1 MEASRPLS
9 LLQVGVGGTVGYHLA
24 VDKIVHFA
32 RPVNMPLGRTG
43 GDYPMRIAH
52 LSSMTGFYGGEVC
65 LLNLASGMR
74 RRGHSVAC
82 VVRPD
87 SRLRRE
93 LTARGVEVLPLP
105 LVDWYEPVSVSRLR
119 RWLVRRDI
127 QILHTHL
134 PRDYFIAATATLGT
148 GVLNVGSRHQ
158 LHRISLP
165 VLKRP
170 FLSRFSAMIAVSQ
183 AVRRGLTASEIM
195 DPERVVTIPN
205 GIEWDGIDL
214 SSIDLRGSAGVGP
227 DVPVVGFVGRLCP
240 GTGVETLLAAA
251 ALLKSRWP
259 DFQLFILGD
268 GPGVNDYV
276 KSLQRLAVRL
286 GLGRQVHFFG
296 YVDNAASAC
305 ATFDVQVVSSQAE
318 PFGLVTVEAMA
329 QGLPVAVTNS
339 GGSPCLLDS
348 PGLRREMGRR
358 GRERVRRRFTL
369 DHMLD
374 ATEALYMKVL
384 GLAVVKERRATA

>member
-1 MEASRPLS
+1 
-9 LLQVGVGGTVGYHLA
+9 
-24 VDKIVHFA
+24 
-32 RPVNMPLGRTG
+32 
-43 GDYPMRIAH
+43 MRIAH
-52 LSSMTGFYGGEVC
+52 LSSMTGYYGGEVC
-65 LLNLASGMR
+65 LLNLAAGMR
-74 RRGHSVAC
+74 RRGHAVAC
-82 VVRPD
+82 VVRPG

-93 LTARGVEVLPLP
+93 LAAKSIEVFPLP

-119 RWLVRRDI
+119 RWLVRQDI

-134 PRDYFIAATATLGT
+134 PRDYFIAAAATLGT

-170 FLSRFSAMIAVSQ
+170 FMSRFSAMIAVSQ
-183 AVRRGLTASEIM
+183 AVRRGLIASELM
-195 DPERVVTIPN
+195 DPERVLTIPN
-205 GIEWDGIDL
+205 GIEL
-214 SSIDLRGSAGVGP
+214 SSSGTRSRDLRESAGVGP
-227 DVPVVGFVGRLCP
+227 EVPVVGFVGRLCP
-240 GTGVETLLAAA
+240 GKGVETLLEAA
-251 ALLKSRWP
+251 ALLKRRWP
-259 DFQLFILGD
+259 DFHLFILGD

-276 KSLQRLAVRL
+276 KSLQSLARQL
-286 GLGRQVHFFG
+286 GLGRQTHFFG

-305 ATFDVQVVSSQAE
+305 AAFDVQVVSSQAE

-329 QGLPVAVTNS
+329 QRLPVTVTNS
-339 GGSPCLLDS
+339 GGSPEIVRDGVEGFLIPPGDANVLARRLDCLLDS

-358 GRERVRRRFTL
+358 GQERVRRRFTL

-384 GLAVVKERRATA
+384 GLSLVAERQATA

>member
-1 MEASRPLS
+1 
-9 LLQVGVGGTVGYHLA
+9 
-24 VDKIVHFA
+24 
-32 RPVNMPLGRTG
+32 
-43 GDYPMRIAH
+43 MRIAH

-65 LLNLASGMR
+65 LLNLAAGMQG
-74 RRGHSVAC
+74 RGHSVSC

-93 LTARGVEVLPLP
+93 LEGRGVEVLPLP
-105 LVDWYEPVSVSRLR
+105 LVDWYEPVSVARLR
-119 RWLVRRDI
+119 RWLIRQDI

-158 LHRISLP
+158 LNRISLP

-170 FLSRFSAMIAVSQ
+170 FMSRFSAMIGVSQ
-183 AVRRGLTASEIM
+183 AVRRGLVASEIM
-195 DPERVVTIPN
+195 DPDRVVTIPN
-205 GIEWDGIDL
+205 GIEWAGTDQSCIN
-214 SSIDLRGSAGVGP
+214 LRESRGVGP

-240 GTGVETLLAAA
+240 GKGVETLLEAA
-251 ALLKSRWP
+251 ALLRPRWP
-259 DFQLFILGD
+259 DFRLFVLGD

-276 KSLQRLAVRL
+276 TSLQRLAARL
-286 GLGRQVHFFG
+286 GLGSNVHFFG
-296 YVDNAASAC
+296 YVDHAAAAC
-305 ATFDVQVVSSQAE
+305 VAFDVQVVCSQAE

-329 QGLPVAVTNS
+329 QGVPVTVTNS
-339 GGSPCLLDS
+339 GGSPEIVRDGVEGFLVEPGDPDALARRLDCLLDS

-358 GRERVRRRFTL
+358 GRESVRRHFTL

-384 GLAVVKERRATA
+384 GLSVVKERRATA

>member
-1 MEASRPLS
+1 
-9 LLQVGVGGTVGYHLA
+9 
-24 VDKIVHFA
+24 
-32 RPVNMPLGRTG
+32 
-43 GDYPMRIAH
+43 MRIAH

-65 LLNLASGMR
+65 LLNLAAGMR
-74 RRGHSVAC
+74 QRGHSMAC

-93 LTARGVEVLPLP
+93 LAAKSVDVFPLP
-105 LVDWYEPVSVSRLR
+105 LVDWYEPLSVSRLR
-119 RWLVRRDI
+119 RWLVRQDI

-134 PRDYFIAATATLGT
+134 PRDYFIAAAATLGT

-170 FLSRFSAMIAVSQ
+170 FMSRFSAMIAVSQ
-183 AVRRGLTASEIM
+183 AVRRGLIASELM
-195 DPERVVTIPN
+195 DPERVLTIPN
-205 GIEWDGIDL
+205 GIELSDGDGHCL
-214 SSIDLRGSAGVGP
+214 DLREAVSVGAE
-227 DVPVVGFVGRLCP
+227 VPVVGFVGRLCP
-240 GTGVETLLAAA
+240 GKGVETLLQAA
-251 ALLKSRWP
+251 ALLKRRWP

-276 KSLQRLAVRL
+276 KSLHNLAERLD
-286 GLGRQVHFFG
+286 LGRQVHFFG
-296 YVDNAASAC
+296 YVNNAASAC
-305 ATFDVQVVSSQAE
+305 AAFDVQVVSSQAE

-329 QGLPVAVTNS
+329 QQLPVTVTNS
-339 GGSPCLLDS
+339 GGSPEIVRDGVEGFLVPPGDEDVLARRLDCLLDS

-384 GLAVVKERRATA
+384 GLSLVAERQATA

>member
-1 MEASRPLS
+1 
-9 LLQVGVGGTVGYHLA
+9 
-24 VDKIVHFA
+24 
-32 RPVNMPLGRTG
+32 
-43 GDYPMRIAH
+43 MRIAH
-52 LSSMTGFYGGEVC
+52 LSSMNGFYGGEVC
-65 LLNLASGMR
+65 LLNLAVGLQG
-74 RRGHSVAC
+74 RGHSVSC

-93 LTARGVEVLPLP
+93 LRARQVEVFSLP
-105 LVDWYEPVSVSRLR
+105 LVDWFEPVSVARLR
-119 RWLVRRDI
+119 RWLIRRDI

-134 PRDYFIAATATLGT
+134 PRDYFIAAAATLGT

-170 FLSRFSAMIAVSQ
+170 FLSRFSAMIAVSR
-183 AVRRGLTASEIM
+183 AVRRGLVASEVM
-195 DPERVVTIPN
+195 DSDRIVAIPN
-205 GIEWDGIDL
+205 GIELAGIDRPGIDL
-214 SSIDLRGSAGVGP
+214 RESASVGP

-240 GTGVETLLAAA
+240 GKGVETLLEAA
-251 ALLKSRWP
+251 ALLRPRWP
-259 DFQLFILGD
+259 DFRLFILGD
-268 GPGVNDYV
+268 GPGVNNYV
-276 KSLQRLAVRL
+276 NSLQQLAARL
-286 GLGRQVHFFG
+286 GLGPNVRFFG
-296 YVDNAASAC
+296 YVDHAAAAC
-305 ATFDVQVVSSQAE
+305 AAFDVQVVCSQAE

-339 GGSPCLLDS
+339 GGSPEIVRDGVEGFLVEPGNADALARRLDCLLDS

-358 GRERVRRRFTL
+358 GRERVLRRFTL

-384 GLAVVKERRATA
+384 GLSVVKERRATA

>member
-1 MEASRPLS
+1 
-9 LLQVGVGGTVGYHLA
+9 
-24 VDKIVHFA
+24 
-32 RPVNMPLGRTG
+32 
-43 GDYPMRIAH
+43 MRIAH

-214 SSIDLRGSAGVGP
+214 SSIDLRGSAGGGP
-227 DVPVVGFVGRLCP
+227 V
-240 GTGVETLLAAA
+240 
-251 ALLKSRWP
+251 KSRWP

-286 GLGRQVHFFG
+286 DLGRQVHFFG

-305 ATFDVQVVSSQAE
+305 AAFDVQVVSSQAE

-339 GGSPCLLDS
+339 GGSPEIVRDGVEGFLVPPGDADVLARRLDCLLDS

>member
-1 MEASRPLS
+1 
-9 LLQVGVGGTVGYHLA
+9 
-24 VDKIVHFA
+24 
-32 RPVNMPLGRTG
+32 
-43 GDYPMRIAH
+43 MRVAH

-65 LLNLASGMR
+65 LLNLAAGMQG
-74 RRGHSVAC
+74 RGHSVSC

-87 SRLRRE
+87 SRLRIE
-93 LTARGVEVLPLP
+93 LQERGVEVLPLP
-105 LVDWYEPVSVSRLR
+105 LVDWYEPVSVGRLR
-119 RWLVRRDI
+119 RWLIRQDI

-158 LHRISLP
+158 VKRISLP
-165 VLKRP
+165 VFKRP
-170 FLSRFSAMIAVSQ
+170 FMSRFSAMIGVSRAVQ
-183 AVRRGLTASEIM
+183 RGLVTSGVM
-195 DPERVVTIPN
+195 DEDRVVTIPN
-205 GIEWDGIDL
+205 GIEWAGIDRAC
-214 SSIDLRGSAGVGP
+214 IDLRESVNVAP

-240 GTGVETLLAAA
+240 GKGVETLLEAA
-251 ALLKSRWP
+251 ALLRSRWP

-276 KSLQRLAVRL
+276 TSLKLLAARL
-286 GLGRQVHFFG
+286 GLGSNVHFFG
-296 YVDNAASAC
+296 YVDHAASAC
-305 ATFDVQVVSSQAE
+305 AAFDVQVVCSQAE

-329 QGLPVAVTNS
+329 QGVPVTVTNS
-339 GGSPCLLDS
+339 GGSPEIVRDGVEGFLVDPGDADSLARRLDCLLDS

-358 GRERVRRRFTL
+358 GRERVRRHFTL

-384 GLAVVKERRATA
+384 GLSLVKEHRATA

>member
-1 MEASRPLS
+1 
-9 LLQVGVGGTVGYHLA
+9 
-24 VDKIVHFA
+24 
-32 RPVNMPLGRTG
+32 
-43 GDYPMRIAH
+43 MRIAH

-65 LLNLASGMR
+65 LLNLAAGMR
-74 RRGHSVAC
+74 HRGHAVAC

-93 LTARGVEVLPLP
+93 LAARSVDVFPLP
-105 LVDWYEPVSVSRLR
+105 LVDWYEPLSVSRLR
-119 RWLVRRDI
+119 RWLVRQDI

-134 PRDYFIAATATLGT
+134 PRDYFIAAAATLGT

-170 FLSRFSAMIAVSQ
+170 FMSRFSAMIAVSR
-183 AVRRGLTASEIM
+183 AVRRGLIASDLM
-195 DPERVVTIPN
+195 DPERVLTIPN
-205 GIEWDGIDL
+205 GIELSGGDGHCL
-214 SSIDLRGSAGVGP
+214 DLRETAGVGP
-227 DVPVVGFVGRLCP
+227 EVPVVGFVGRLCP
-240 GTGVETLLAAA
+240 GKGVETLLEAA
-251 ALLKSRWP
+251 ALLKPRWP

-276 KSLQRLAVRL
+276 KSLQNLAAQL
-286 GLGRQVHFFG
+286 DLGRQTHFFG
-296 YVDNAASAC
+296 YVDNAAAAC
-305 ATFDVQVVSSQAE
+305 AAFDVQVVSSQAE

-329 QGLPVAVTNS
+329 QQLPVTVTNS
-339 GGSPCLLDS
+339 GGSPEIVRDGDVLARRLDCLLDS

-374 ATEALYMKVL
+374 ATEALYLKVL
-384 GLAVVKERRATA
+384 GLSLVAERQATA

>member
-1 MEASRPLS
+1 
-9 LLQVGVGGTVGYHLA
+9 
-24 VDKIVHFA
+24 
-32 RPVNMPLGRTG
+32 
-43 GDYPMRIAH
+43 MRIAH

-65 LLNLASGMR
+65 LLNLAAGMQG
-74 RRGHSVAC
+74 RGHSVSC

-93 LTARGVEVLPLP
+93 LQARRVDVFPLP
-105 LVDWYEPVSVSRLR
+105 LVDWYEPVSVARLR
-119 RWLVRRDI
+119 RWLIRQDI

-158 LHRISLP
+158 VNRISLP
-165 VLKRP
+165 AFKRP
-170 FLSRFSAMIAVSQ
+170 FMSRFSAMIGVSRAVQ
-183 AVRRGLTASEIM
+183 RGLVASGVM
-195 DPERVVTIPN
+195 DEGRVVTIFN
-205 GIEWDGIDL
+205 GIEWAGIDQAC
-214 SSIDLRGSAGVGP
+214 IDLRESAGVAP
-227 DVPVVGFVGRLCP
+227 DAPVVGFVGRLCP
-240 GTGVETLLAAA
+240 GKGVETLLEAA
-251 ALLKSRWP
+251 ALLRSRWP

-276 KSLQRLAVRL
+276 TSLKLLAAQL
-286 GLGRQVHFFG
+286 GLGPNVHFFG
-296 YVDNAASAC
+296 YVDHAAAAC
-305 ATFDVQVVSSQAE
+305 AAFDVQVVCSRAE

-329 QGLPVAVTNS
+329 QGVPVAVTNS
-339 GGSPCLLDS
+339 GGSPEIVRDGVEGFLVEPGDVGALARRLDCLLDS

-358 GRERVRRRFTL
+358 GRERVRRHFTL

-384 GLAVVKERRATA
+384 GLSVVKERKATA

>member
-1 MEASRPLS
+1 
-9 LLQVGVGGTVGYHLA
+9 
-24 VDKIVHFA
+24 
-32 RPVNMPLGRTG
+32 
-43 GDYPMRIAH
+43 MRIAH
-52 LSSMTGFYGGEVC
+52 LSSMIGFYGGEVC
-65 LLNLASGMR
+65 LLNLAAGMQG
-74 RRGHSVAC
+74 RGHSVSC

-87 SRLRRE
+87 SRLRGA
-93 LTARGVEVLPLP
+93 LQARGVEVLPLS
-105 LVDWYEPVSVSRLR
+105 LVDWFEPVSVSRLR
-119 RWLVRRDI
+119 RWLIRQDI

-134 PRDYFIAATATLGT
+134 PRDYFIAAAATLGT

-170 FLSRFSAMIAVSQ
+170 FMSRFSAMIAVSR
-183 AVRRGLTASEIM
+183 AVRRGLLASGVM
-195 DPERVVTIPN
+195 APDRVVAIPN
-205 GIEWDGIDL
+205 GIEWAGIDRAC
-214 SSIDLRGSAGVGP
+214 IDLRESASVGP

-240 GTGVETLLAAA
+240 GKGVEMLLEAA
-251 ALLKSRWP
+251 ALLRSRWP
-259 DFQLFILGD
+259 DFRLFILGD

-276 KSLQRLAVRL
+276 NSLHRLAERL
-286 GLGRQVHFFG
+286 GLGPNVHFFG
-296 YVDNAASAC
+296 YVDHAAAAC
-305 ATFDVQVVSSQAE
+305 AAFDVQVVCSQAE

-339 GGSPCLLDS
+339 GGSPEIVRDGVEGFLVEPGDADALARRLDCLLDS

-374 ATEALYMKVL
+374 ATEVLYMKVL
-384 GLAVVKERRATA
+384 GLSVVKERRATA

>member
-1 MEASRPLS
+1 
-9 LLQVGVGGTVGYHLA
+9 
-24 VDKIVHFA
+24 
-32 RPVNMPLGRTG
+32 
-43 GDYPMRIAH
+43 MRIAH

-65 LLNLASGMR
+65 LLNLAAGMQG
-74 RRGHSVAC
+74 RGHSVSC

-93 LTARGVEVLPLP
+93 LQARGVEVLPLP
-105 LVDWYEPVSVSRLR
+105 LVDWFEPVSVSRLR
-119 RWLVRRDI
+119 RWLLRRDI

-134 PRDYFIAATATLGT
+134 PRDYFIAAAATLGT

-170 FLSRFSAMIAVSQ
+170 FMSRFSAMIAVSQ
-183 AVRRGLTASEIM
+183 AVRRGLVESGVM
-195 DPERVVTIPN
+195 DPDRVVTIPN
-205 GIEWDGIDL
+205 GIEWAGIDRAC
-214 SSIDLRGSAGVGP
+214 IDLRESANVSP
-227 DVPVVGFVGRLCP
+227 EAPVVGFVGRLCP
-240 GTGVETLLAAA
+240 GKGVETLLEAAT
-251 ALLKSRWP
+251 LLQPRWP
-259 DFQLFILGD
+259 DFRLFILGD

-276 KSLQRLAVRL
+276 NSLQRLAARL
-286 GLGRQVHFFG
+286 GLGPNVHFFG
-296 YVDNAASAC
+296 YVDHAAAAC
-305 ATFDVQVVSSQAE
+305 AAFDVQVVCSQAE

-329 QGLPVAVTNS
+329 QGVPVAVTNS
-339 GGSPCLLDS
+339 GGSPEIVRDGVEGFLVEPGDADALARRLDCLLDS

-374 ATEALYMKVL
+374 ATEVLYMKVL
-384 GLAVVKERRATA
+384 GLSLVKERRATA

>member
-1 MEASRPLS
+1 
-9 LLQVGVGGTVGYHLA
+9 
-24 VDKIVHFA
+24 
-32 RPVNMPLGRTG
+32 
-43 GDYPMRIAH
+43 MRIAH

-240 GTGVETLLAAA
+240 GKGVETLLAAA

-286 GLGRQVHFFG
+286 DLGRQVHFFG

-305 ATFDVQVVSSQAE
+305 AAFDVQVVSSQAE

-339 GGSPCLLDS
+339 GGSPEIVRDGVEGFLVPPGDADVLARRLDCLLDS